1 MIKYLPS
8 LLIFACL
15 SGCIS
20 RTSTHPNT
28 EFTFS
33 PEQFSAA
40 DINKDE
46 VIDRNESALFA
57 KAAAAPNYITPLIVI
72 SSIIALIV
80 VCCSCSSVS
89 FFFKSKYLRLKD
101 LLLKK

>member
-8 LLIFACL
+8 LLIFVCL

-20 RTSTHPNT
+20 KTRTHPKT
-28 EFTFS
+28 EFMFS

-40 DINKDE
+40 DINKDD
-46 VIDRNESALFA
+46 VIDRNESALFT
-57 KAAAAPNYITPLIVI
+57 KASTAPNYITPLIVI
-72 SSIIALIV
+72 SSIVALIV

-101 LLLKK
+101 LLFKK

>member
-1 MIKYLPS
+1 MIKHLPS

-15 SGCIS
+15 SGC
-20 RTSTHPNT
+20 TSKTSIRPNA
-28 EFTFS
+28 EFIFS
-33 PEQFSAA
+33 PEQFSVA
-40 DINKDE
+40 DINNDN

-72 SSIIALIV
+72 SSIIALIA

-101 LLLKK
+101 LVLKK